1 MMPEER
7 PRAAKRG
14 HTAEDWVGAPSD
26 MQRSGPAFL
35 ARTYLVDRALQS
47 LRPGRLLDVGCG
59 RGNVTAIAARH
70 VPEIVATDVAA
81 DAVAETRSRLEG
93 RDGASA
99 FVADI
104 LAGDW
109 GEVPDGQRG
118 PFDCVLL
125 SEVLEHVED
134 DASALETCRALL
146 AERGSLLITVPADPT
161 LWTALDDLVGH
172 RRRYTKAGLTS
183 KLEGAGFR
191 VFRLVNWG
199 FPITGWLERRGATM
213 RARRIEQR
221 APAGEFPP
229 TLRRLMPVASV
240 AFRVLAR
247 IEPLF
252 SSLDRGAGYVVVAH
266 RDPASG

>member
-1 MMPEER
+1 MTSGER
-7 PRAAKRG
+7 QPAADRG
-14 HTAEDWVGAPSD
+14 HTAQDWLGAPSD

-35 ARTYLVDRALQS
+35 ARTYLVDQALRR

-59 RGNVTAIAARH
+59 RGNVTEIAARH

-93 RDGASA
+93 HDGASA
-99 FVADI
+99 FIADI

-109 GEVPDGQRG
+109 GDVPSDQRG
-118 PFDCVLL
+118 LFDCVLL

-134 DASALETCRALL
+134 DTGALDICRSLL
-146 AERGSLLITVPADPT
+146 TEQGSLLITVPADPT

-172 RRRYTKAGLTS
+172 KRRYTKAELTS
-183 KLEGAGFR
+183 KLEGAGFS
-191 VFRLVNWG
+191 VSRLINWG

-213 RARRIEQR
+213 RARRLEQR

-229 TLRRLMPVASV
+229 VLRRLMPFASV
-240 AFRVLAR
+240 SFRVLAR
-247 IEPLF
+247 VEPLF
-252 SSLDRGAGYVVVAH
+252 SSLDRGAGYVVIAK
-266 RDPASG
+266 RDFGS

>member
-7 PRAAKRG
+7 ARATERG
-14 HTAEDWVGAPSD
+14 HTTQDWLGAPSD

-35 ARTYLVDRALQS
+35 ARTYLVDRALRR
-47 LRPGRLLDVGCG
+47 LRPSRLLVVGCG

-70 VPEIVATDVAA
+70 APEIVATDVAS
-81 DAVAETRSRLEG
+81 DAIAETRSRLEG
-93 RDGASA
+93 RDGARA

-109 GEVPDGQRG
+109 GEVPGDQRG
-118 PFDCVLL
+118 PFDCILL

-134 DASALETCRALL
+134 DTEALNTCRALL
-146 AERGSLLITVPADPT
+146 AEQGSLLITVPADPN

-172 RRRYTKAGLTS
+172 KRRYTKAALIS
-183 KLEGAGFR
+183 KLEGAGFC
-191 VFRLVNWG
+191 VSSLVNWG

-213 RARRIEQR
+213 RARRLQQR

-229 TLRRLMPVASV
+229 LLRRLMPATSV

>member
-1 MMPEER
+1 MTSGER
-7 PRAAKRG
+7 PPAAERG
-14 HTAEDWVGAPSD
+14 HTAQDWLGAPSD

-35 ARTYLVDRALQS
+35 ARTYLVDQALRR

-70 VPEIVATDVAA
+70 VPEIVATDVAP
-81 DAVAETRSRLEG
+81 DAVAETRTRLEG
-93 RDGASA
+93 HDGASA
-99 FVADI
+99 FVADM

-109 GEVPDGQRG
+109 GEIPGDQRG
-118 PFDCVLL
+118 LFDCVLL

-134 DASALETCRALL
+134 DTGALETCRSLL
-146 AERGSLLITVPADPT
+146 TEQGSLLITVPADPT

-172 RRRYTKAGLTS
+172 KRRYTKAELTS
-183 KLEGAGFR
+183 KLEDTGFR
-191 VFRLVNWG
+191 VSRLVNWG

-213 RARRIEQR
+213 RARRLEQKE
-221 APAGEFPP
+221 PGGEFPP
-229 TLRRLMPVASV
+229 LLRRLMPLASV

-252 SSLDRGAGYVVVAH
+252 SSLDRGAGYVVVA
-266 RDPASG
+266 RREPASQ